1 MIQFINE
8 YGMTNAIDTVM
19 QKSAD
24 HLNVAYL
31 EPLLVVLDMNKEGDT
46 DIQFN
51 FESCARDIISLIQD
65 EVRFLIKLG
74 EKDYTISKFE
84 KEGDYTYKLDSA
96 FVVVN
101 NPSDKLRQLRPNQR
115 LIGCDG
121 KFTI

>member
-1 MIQFINE
+1 
-8 YGMTNAIDTVM
+8 
-19 QKSAD
+19 
-24 HLNVAYL
+24 
-31 EPLLVVLDMNKEGDT
+31 VVLDMNKEGDT

-84 KEGDYTYKLDSA
+84 KEGDYIYKLGSA
-96 FVVVN
+96 FVIVN